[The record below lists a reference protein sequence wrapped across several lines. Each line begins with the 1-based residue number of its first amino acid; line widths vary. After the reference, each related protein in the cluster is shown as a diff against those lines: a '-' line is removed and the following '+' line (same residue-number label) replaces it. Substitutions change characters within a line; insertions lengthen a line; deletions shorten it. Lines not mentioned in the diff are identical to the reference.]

1 MDSKLKGTVFRGLSA
16 SVFSAVATYMGL
28 RAWITVS
35 ISVGPVT
42 EFYSLVD
49 AATVLAAVLSFL
61 TTALASYTSM
71 EE

>member
-1 MDSKLKGTVFRGLSA
+1 MNTKLKEAILRGLSA
-16 SVFSAVATYMGL
+16 SVFSAVATYLGL
-28 RAWITVS
+28 RAWITLS

-42 EFYSLVD
+42 KLYSLVD
-49 AATVLAAVLSFL
+49 AATVLAAVLAFF